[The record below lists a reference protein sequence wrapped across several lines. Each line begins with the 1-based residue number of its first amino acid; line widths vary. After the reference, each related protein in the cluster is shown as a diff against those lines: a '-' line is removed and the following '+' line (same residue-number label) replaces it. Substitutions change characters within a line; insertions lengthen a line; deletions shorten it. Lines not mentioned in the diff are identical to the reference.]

1 MAAADQRTVNPAHP
15 QYIAGR
21 AAANRSL
28 DRGNLSVRDML
39 DSWEQVA
46 HDCHQMENVGRFHY
60 AQGQVDA
67 LRDFQADR
75 PRSKR

>member
-1 MAAADQRTVNPAHP
+1 MSTATERTADPAHP

-28 DRGNLSVRDML
+28 DRGSLNLQDL
-39 DSWEQVA
+39 LGAWEQVA
-46 HDCHQMENVGRFHY
+46 RDSHQREDVGRFHY

-67 LRDFQADR
+67 LRDFRADR
-75 PRSKR
+75 RSRR